1 MFEGAVWIDGVL
13 QRAADA
19 RISVFDRGLLYGDSA
34 FEVMRTYGKRPFR
47 ERAHLERLQRSCER
61 LLISLPLDVPQL
73 SAAVASTLEASG
85 LPECYVRVMVT
96 RGIGPMTIDLSAA
109 EQPSVL
115 IFALPLSPPSAAVY
129 ADGIRA
135 GVLHAAR
142 ATDNTRAAGAKT
154 SNYLGAVLALHEV
167 KQRGCQEAFIIG
179 PSGDVIE
186 GATSNVFAVR
196 EGALETPP
204 LETGILAGITRQTVL
219 ELSQSL
225 GLSVRERALYPADL
239 YTAAEVFITSSIREV
254 VPVVQ
259 VDAARIGD
267 GRPGA
272 QTQRVHAAYRALAH
286 TP

>member
-13 QRAADA
+13 QRADDA
-19 RISVFDRGLLYGDSA
+19 RVSVFDRGFLYGDSA

-47 ERAHLERLQRSCER
+47 ERAHLERLQGSCER
-61 LLISLPLDVPQL
+61 LLIRLPLELSQL
-73 SAAVASTLEASG
+73 SAAVASTLEASQ

-96 RGIGPMTIDLSAA
+96 RGIGPMTIDLSVA

-115 IFALPLSPPSAAVY
+115 VFALPLTPPTAAVY
-129 ADGIRA
+129 ARGIHA
-135 GVLHAAR
+135 GVLRAAR

-167 KQRGCQEAFIIG
+167 KERGCQEAFILG
-179 PSGDVIE
+179 ASGEILE

-196 EGALETPP
+196 DGALVTPP
-204 LETGILAGITRQTVL
+204 LATGILAGITRQTVL
-219 ELSQSL
+219 ELARSL
-225 GLSVRERALYPADL
+225 GLVVHESALYPANL

-259 VDAARIGD
+259 VDDSRIGD
-267 GRPGA
+267 GVPGEL
-272 QTQRVHAAYRALAH
+272 TQRIHAAYRALAH
-286 TP
+286 GT